1 MPWSHSSPVSGVTVP
16 QSLFLNATVGVSK
29 VQCTNN
35 EEWIGPQGISK
46 SDCVEALFDLQRR
59 DVQPHR
65 GQMYE
70 FTSVGSGKHSEF
82 PVVITPR
89 KYDIGTCVVIIAMLE
104 RFHPESLPGEAPR
117 VYARTDTATFND
129 AWRTALE
136 IQLKCLHEKLPN

>member
-1 MPWSHSSPVSGVTVP
+1 MSPSLGRLARALLLHVIMPWSHSSPVSGVTVP

-89 KYDIGTCVVIIAMLE
+89 KYDIGK
-104 RFHPESLPGEAPR
+104 SL
-117 VYARTDTATFND
+117 ATFAQNRVMLLTID
-129 AWRTALE
+129 RHMRRHYRHARALSSRIPAW
-136 IQLKCLHEKLPN
+136 